1 MESLLGSATILVVE
15 DEEQVRS
22 LIVRMLEK
30 RGYRVL
36 QAANGRRALEVAV
49 GNIGD
54 IDLVVT
60 DVVMPEMGGIP
71 LIRELHK
78 LRSGLPFLCMT
89 GYTQDEVAGSEG
101 FDDRNLIEKP
111 FSPATF
117 LDRVQSLINGAASS
131 SS

>member
-1 MESLLGSATILVVE
+1 
-15 DEEQVRS
+15 
-22 LIVRMLEK
+22 
-30 RGYRVL
+30 
-36 QAANGRRALEVAV
+36 
-49 GNIGD
+49 
-54 IDLVVT
+54 
-60 DVVMPEMGGIP
+60 
-71 LIRELHK
+71 
-78 LRSGLPFLCMT
+78 MT